1 MKEKLFAAV
10 RHIRQKYPRGLMI
23 TAAVVFLV
31 AAGVFVSLFMG
42 EKNPTLA
49 AETGESVAHAG
60 GKAEDV
66 TVAVAG
72 ADEFP
77 AAGGG
82 ALGNSWPGEVIS
94 FGDIV
99 VYPPRDGTIVAWG
112 ARIGQR
118 VQKGQVLGKLSAAPS
133 TIDRSMAVA
142 EQLKDLIRAQ
152 TSRPVSV
159 QLPEAEA
166 QAAMAERDEAR
177 AIVALR
183 ARNLHTAAEE
193 IFYRELRRLTDVI
206 NPQNQAYLRL
216 KSFLAIANSQ
226 TRNDFEPV
234 ALQLRAIL
242 QKGEDDTLEAA
253 MAAFLRVAERAVL
266 DTVVSA
272 EVSSEEIASL
282 RDMVGGDKEKFV
294 DALNMHKEARASLEV
309 KEAALVQKSVSRDR
323 EVDAAAGDVKATE
336 EAYANVLGSLTN
348 GSIVAPRNGI
358 ISSIS
363 KNPGDFVTNDSVVA
377 MLTAEGAGERFIRF
391 RIPGGETLPRAGDAV
406 AVVRPGFPLDRRP
419 AKITGV
425 GTALDGTGSY
435 VAEASFAG
443 ATPWPVHASVRVIA
457 PQKAD
462 VPVIKLSSI
471 WWDEDGVSHV
481 WGVSEAGRIFGRK
494 IVAGRVF
501 GAVIEVREGLK
512 NGDRYIVD
520 PVPGIREDMLLD
532 DVAPEND
539 DAGAPAMP
547 AGHEHMEGM
556 QM

>member
-1 MKEKLFAAV
+1 
-10 RHIRQKYPRGLMI
+10 MI
-23 TAAVVFLV
+23 TAAALFLV
-31 AAGVFVSLFMG
+31 AAGVFVSLSLG
-42 EKNPTLA
+42 EKNPTRA
-49 AETGESVAHAG
+49 AETGESVAHA
-60 GKAEDV
+60 DV
-66 TVAVAG
+66 QEKDVAVAVAG
-72 ADEFP
+72 ADNFP

-82 ALGNSWPGEVIS
+82 TLGSSWPGEVIS
-94 FGDIV
+94 FGDV
-99 VYPPRDGTIVAWG
+99 VAYPPRDGTIVEWNV
-112 ARIGQR
+112 RIGQR
-118 VQKGQVLGKLSAAPS
+118 VARGQVLGKLSAAPS

-142 EQLKDLIRAQ
+142 EQLKDLIRAK
-152 TSRPVSV
+152 TSQPATV

-177 AIVALR
+177 SIVALR
-183 ARNLHTAAEE
+183 ERNLRTAAEE

-206 NPQNQAYLRL
+206 NPQSQSYLRL
-216 KSFLAIANSQ
+216 KPFLAVANSQ
-226 TRNDFEPV
+226 TRNDFEP
-234 ALQLRAIL
+234 AAQYLRTTLQ
-242 QKGEDDTLEAA
+242 QGGDGMLESA
-253 MAAFLRVAERAVL
+253 MAAFLRIAEKAVL
-266 DTVVSA
+266 DTVVSTG
-272 EVSSEEIASL
+272 VSSEEIASL
-282 RDMVGGDKEKFV
+282 RDMVGSDKEKFV
-294 DALNMHKEARASLEV
+294 EALSAYNEARASLEV
-309 KEAALVQKSVSRDR
+309 KEVALVQKSVSRDR
-323 EVDAAAGDVKATE
+323 EVEAAAGDVKATE

-348 GSIVAPRNGI
+348 GLIVAPRSGI

-377 MLTAEGAGERFIRF
+377 MLTADSAGERFIRF

-435 VAEASFAG
+435 VAEASFVG

-457 PQKAD
+457 PQKLD
-462 VPVIKLSSI
+462 VPAIKLSSI
-471 WWDEDGVSHV
+471 WWDEDGTSHV
-481 WGVSEAGRIFGRK
+481 WGVSEAGRIFARK

-520 PVPGIREDMLLD
+520 PVPDIREDMLLD
-532 DVAPEND
+532 DVAPENGG
-539 DAGAPAMP
+539 AGAPAMP